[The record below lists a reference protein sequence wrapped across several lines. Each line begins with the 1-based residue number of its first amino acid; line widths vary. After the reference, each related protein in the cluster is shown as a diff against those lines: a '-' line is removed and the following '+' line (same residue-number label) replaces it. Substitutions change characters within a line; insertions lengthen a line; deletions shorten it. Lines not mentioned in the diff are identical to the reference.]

1 VKFFCVSFFRIEINK
16 RFHSQLITKEIFIVL
31 IISIFDKNT
40 PIMLKTRALNFPP
53 LFQFFF
59 SMLLLSSLTIQSQ
72 TFTDSNLPIV
82 VISTDLDP
90 VTNLPLEIL
99 DDPKILASMKIIKRP
114 DGSRNF
120 LTDINSAEYL
130 NYDGRIGIEIRGS
143 TSQDLPK
150 KPYGLTT
157 LKADNK
163 SNNNVSL
170 LGMPSENDWV
180 LNSFAFDPS
189 FMRDFLSYNLSRQI
203 GDYASRVVYCEV
215 VINGKYVGL
224 YALQEKLKSNSERI
238 NILKIGSSD
247 VSLPNVT
254 GGYIT
259 KADKTT
265 GGDPV
270 AWTMFSNIGGTDF
283 IHELPKPASVTQEQN
298 TYIHNEFLKLASSSG
313 NSDFISGYPSVIDV
327 PSFVDYMLLCE
338 LASNVDSYQYSTFF
352 HKDRNGK
359 LRAGPIWDFN
369 LTYGN
374 DLFQWGLDRSKT
386 DVWQFANGD
395 NIGPN
400 FWGDLFADSNFKCYL
415 SKRWNELIQ
424 TGKPFNYS
432 SLEQSIDDTVNY
444 ITEAKNR
451 DNIKW
456 GTLRDFTTEIT
467 LIKTYLSARIPW
479 ITTNLGSFSSCSS
492 VQIPSLV
499 INKINYNPTISA
511 EFSVSDDLEF
521 IEIVN
526 TGNTTADLTGVYL
539 KELGITYQFPANSTV
554 LAGSSVYLASNS
566 TAFQNKY
573 GITAFGQFTRN
584 LSNRSQKIVLADGF
598 GNTIDSVEYLDTVP
612 WAPGA
617 DGNGSY
623 LQLISTDLDNSLGS
637 NWIAKNDTSLS
648 SQSFLASTT
657 IAVYPNPVTNVLT
670 VHAGKPIMG
679 IKIYSI
685 LGVLLDD
692 LKQKSETIHADLSKY
707 ANGVYFVVIYDE
719 NGSVAQKVIKQ

>member
-1 VKFFCVSFFRIEINK
+1 MLKLRTLNFVLLFKFFFVI
-16 RFHSQLITKEIFIVL
+16 L
-31 IISIFDKNT
+31 
-40 PIMLKTRALNFPP
+40 
-53 LFQFFF
+53 LF
-59 SMLLLSSLTIQSQ
+59 SSTAIHSQ

-90 VTNLPLEIL
+90 NTNQPLEIP

-120 LTDINSAEYL
+120 LTDVSTAEYL
-130 NYDGRIGIEIRGS
+130 NYNGRIGIEIRGS
-143 TSQDLPK
+143 SSQSLPK

-189 FMRDFLSYNLSRQI
+189 FMRDLISYNLARQI
-203 GDYASRVVYCEV
+203 GDYASRAVYCEV
-215 VINGKYVGL
+215 VLNGEYIGL
-224 YALQEKLKSNSERI
+224 YALQEKLKANSDRI

-247 VSLPNVT
+247 ISSPNVT

-270 AWTMFSNIGGTDF
+270 AWNMASYSGSTDF
-283 IHELPKPASVTQEQN
+283 IHELPKPTAVTQEQN
-298 TYIHNEFLKLASSSG
+298 TYIQNEFLKLASNSG
-313 NSDFISGYPSVIDV
+313 NSDLITGYPSVIDV
-327 PSFVDYMLLCE
+327 PSFVDFMLLNE
-338 LASNVDSYQYSTFF
+338 LASNVDGYQFSTYF

-386 DVWQFANGD
+386 DVWQFSNGD
-395 NIGPN
+395 NEGPK
-400 FWGDLFADSNFKCYL
+400 FWTDLFANSNFKCYL
-415 SKRWNELIQ
+415 SKRWNELTQ

-432 SLEQSIDDTVNY
+432 SLVQNIDDSANY

-456 GTLRDFTTEIT
+456 GALRDFTTEVAG
-467 LIKTYLSARIPW
+467 IKTYLTTRISW
-479 ITTNLGSFSSCSS
+479 MTTKLGSFSSCSS
-492 VQIPSLV
+492 VQTPSLV
-499 INKINYNPTISA
+499 INKINYNPATSVG
-511 EFSVSDDLEF
+511 FSVSDDLEF

-526 TGNTTADLTGVYL
+526 TGTTTVDLTGVYL
-539 KELGITYQFPANSTV
+539 KELGITYQFPASSTV
-554 LAGSSVYLASNS
+554 LAGASIFLASNP
-566 TAFQNKY
+566 TTFQSKY
-573 GITAFGQFTRN
+573 GIAASGQFTRN
-584 LSNRSQKIVLADGF
+584 LSNSSQKIVLADGF
-598 GNTIDSVEYLDTVP
+598 GNTIDSVEYLDASP
-612 WAPGA
+612 WVTEA

-623 LQLISTDLDNSLGS
+623 LQLISTDLDNSLAS
-637 NWIAKNDTSLS
+637 NWIAKNDDTLS
-648 SQSFLASTT
+648 APSYLASAA
-657 IAVYPNPVTNVLT
+657 ISVYPNPVTNVLT
-670 VHAGKPIMG
+670 VHASEPIIG
-679 IKIYSI
+679 IKIYSV
-685 LGVLLDD
+685 LGVLLNDI
-692 LKQKSETIHADLSKY
+692 KQKSETIQADLSKY
-707 ANGVYFVVIYDE
+707 ANGIYFITIYDE
-719 NGSVAQKVIKQ
+719 NGSVTQKIIKQ

>member
-1 VKFFCVSFFRIEINK
+1 
-16 RFHSQLITKEIFIVL
+16 
-31 IISIFDKNT
+31 
-40 PIMLKTRALNFPP
+40 MLKTRALNFSP
-53 LFQFFF
+53 LFHFFF
-59 SMLLLSSLTIQSQ
+59 LILLLSSTAIQSQ

-170 LGMPSENDWV
+170 LGMPAENDWV

-189 FMRDFLSYNLSRQI
+189 FMRDFLSYNLARQI

-215 VINGKYVGL
+215 VVNDKYVGL
-224 YALQEKLKSNSERI
+224 YALQEKLKANSERI

-283 IHELPKPASVTQEQN
+283 IHELPKPASVTPEQN
-298 TYIHNEFLKLASSSG
+298 TYIQNEFLKLESSSKSG
-313 NSDFISGYPSVIDV
+313 NSNLIAGYPSVIDV

-374 DLFQWGLDRSKT
+374 DLFQWGFDRSRT

-415 SKRWNELIQ
+415 SKRWDELIQ
-424 TGKPFNYS
+424 TGKPFNYI
-432 SLEQSIDDTVNY
+432 SLEQSIDDTANY

-456 GTLRDFTTEIT
+456 GALRDFTTEIA
-467 LIKTYLSARIPW
+467 LIKTYLSARISW
-479 ITTNLGSFSSCSS
+479 ITINLGSFSSCNS

-499 INKINYNPTISA
+499 INKINYNPTVSA

-526 TGNTTADLTGVYL
+526 TGTTTADLTGVYL

-598 GNTIDSVEYLDTVP
+598 GNTIDSVEYFDAVP
-612 WAPGA
+612 WASEA

-637 NWIAKNDTSLS
+637 NWIAKNDASLS

-657 IAVYPNPVTNVLT
+657 IAVYPNPVMNVLT
-670 VHAGKPIMG
+670 VHADKPIMG

-692 LKQKSETIHADLSKY
+692 LKQKSETIYADLSQY

-719 NGSVAQKVIKQ
+719 NGSVTQKIIKQ

>member
-1 VKFFCVSFFRIEINK
+1 M
-16 RFHSQLITKEIFIVL
+16 LISRT
-31 IISIFDKNT
+31 
-40 PIMLKTRALNFPP
+40 LNFTSK
-53 LFQFFF
+53 FQFFF
-59 SMLLLSSLTIQSQ
+59 LMLLLSSVAIQSQ
-72 TFTDSNLPIV
+72 TFSDSNLPII

-90 VTNLPLEIL
+90 ITNLPLEIL

-120 LTDINSAEYL
+120 LTDINTAEYL
-130 NYDGRIGIEIRGS
+130 NYNGRIGIEIRGS
-143 TSQDLPK
+143 TSQSLPK

-170 LGMPSENDWV
+170 LGMPTENDWV

-203 GDYASRVVYCEV
+203 GDYAPRLVYCEV
-215 VINGKYVGL
+215 VINGEYVGL
-224 YALQEKLKSNSERI
+224 YALQEKLKANSERI

-298 TYIHNEFLKLASSSG
+298 TYIHNEFLKLDSSSKSG
-313 NSDFISGYPSVIDV
+313 NSNFITGYPSVIDV

-386 DVWQFANGD
+386 DVWQFDNGD
-395 NIGPN
+395 NIGAE
-400 FWGDLFADSNFKCYL
+400 FWGNLFADSNFKCYL

-424 TGKPFNYS
+424 TGKPFSYS
-432 SLEQSIDDTVNY
+432 SLEQDIDDTINY
-444 ITEAKNR
+444 ISEAKNR

-456 GTLRDFTTEIT
+456 GVLRDFTTEIT
-467 LIKTYLSARIPW
+467 GIKTYLSARISW
-479 ITTNLGSFSSCSS
+479 VTTNLGSFSSCSS
-492 VQIPSLV
+492 IEIPSLV
-499 INKINYNPTISA
+499 INKINYNPTVSA
-511 EFSVSDDLEF
+511 EFSISDDLEF

-526 TGNTTADLTGVYL
+526 TGNTTVDLTGVYL
-539 KELGITYQFPANSTV
+539 KELGITYQFPPNSAV
-554 LAGSSVYLASNS
+554 LAWSGIYLASNS
-566 TAFQNKY
+566 TAFQKKY
-573 GITAFGQFTRN
+573 GVPAFGQFTRN
-584 LSNRSQKIVLADGF
+584 LSNTSQKIVLADGF
-598 GNTIDSVEYLDTVP
+598 GNTIDSVEYFDALP
-612 WAPGA
+612 WTSEA

-623 LQLISTDLDNSLGS
+623 LQLISTDLDNSMAS

-648 SQSFLASTT
+648 SPSFLASTT
-657 IAVYPNPVTNVLT
+657 ISLYPNPVTNVLT
-670 VHAGKPIMG
+670 VHASKSITG

-692 LKQKSETIHADLSKY
+692 IKQKSETIQADLSKY
-707 ANGVYFVVIYDE
+707 ADGIYFVVIYDE
-719 NGSVAQKVIKQ
+719 NGSVTQKIIKE